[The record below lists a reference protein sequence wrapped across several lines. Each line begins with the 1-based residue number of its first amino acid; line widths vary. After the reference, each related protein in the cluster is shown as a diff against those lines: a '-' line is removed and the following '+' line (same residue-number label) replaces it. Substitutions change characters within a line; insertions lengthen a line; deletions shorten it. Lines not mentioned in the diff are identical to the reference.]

1 MSIIKKKG
9 KMKLKKDALFVRI
22 LGFVLFSA
30 YAITIV
36 GSLGWSFLNSL
47 KERME
52 YIENVVKLPK
62 KWLFSNY
69 VKAFNVLSANGKNA
83 VEMLINS
90 IWLSLLP
97 PTISLLTGAM
107 ASYVMSKYKFPG
119 RSLIWGIMITLMII
133 PIYGTGSATYKLYR
147 QLGIYDSPLLLI
159 TSVTGLGGSIM
170 LIAAFDGVSTTYM
183 EAAFLEGAGHFR
195 IFWQIMFPQV
205 TGLLSALWITSFIGS
220 WNDYMRALMFL
231 PSYPPLST
239 GLYIYQ
245 IEQNRKLNTPILF
258 AGSLMCAVPAV
269 TLFIIFQD
277 KFLNMSFGGGIKG

>member
-1 MSIIKKKG
+1 MSIIKKKE
-9 KMKLKKDALFVRI
+9 KIKLKKDALFVRI
-22 LGFVLFSA
+22 FGFVLFSV

-69 VKAFNVLSANGKNA
+69 IEAFKVLSANGKNA

-90 IWLSLLP
+90 LWLSILP
-97 PTISLLTGAM
+97 PTISIVTSSM
-107 ASYVMSKYKFPG
+107 ASYVMSKYKFPC
-119 RSLIWGIMITLMII
+119 RSLIWGIMITLMVL
-133 PIYGTGSATYKLYR
+133 PIYGSGAATYKLYR
-147 QLGIYDSPLLLI
+147 QLGIYDSPLILI
-159 TSVTGLGGSIM
+159 TNITGLGGSIM
-170 LIAAFDGVSTTYM
+170 MIAAFDGVSTTYM
-183 EAAFLEGAGHFR
+183 EAAFLEGAGHFK
-195 IFWQIMFPQV
+195 IFWQVMLPQV
-205 TGLLSALWITSFIGS
+205 IGLLSALWIASFIGA
-220 WNDYMRALMFL
+220 WNDYMRALMYL

-258 AGSLMCAVPAV
+258 AGSLMCAIPAV
-269 TLFIIFQD
+269 ALFVIFQD
-277 KFLNMSFGGGIKG
+277 KFLNLSFGGGIKG